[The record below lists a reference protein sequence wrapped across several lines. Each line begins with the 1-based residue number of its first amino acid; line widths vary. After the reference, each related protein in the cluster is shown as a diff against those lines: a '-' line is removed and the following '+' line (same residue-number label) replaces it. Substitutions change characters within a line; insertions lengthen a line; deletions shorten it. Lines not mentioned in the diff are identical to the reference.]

1 MTDIVE
7 RLMAF
12 ADRARS
18 VDRDWD
24 PHKPSLTQAD
34 LIQDAAMEIKHLRIV
49 MEQVMEAIGDSDEC
63 GAVLMLKTA
72 LARNV

>member
-1 MTDIVE
+1 MSDIVE

-12 ADRARS
+12 ADQARS

-34 LIQDAAMEIKHLRIV
+34 MAQEAAKEIERLRERV
-49 MEQVMEAIGDSDEC
+49 R
-63 GAVLMLKTA
+63 K
-72 LARNV
+72 NP